1 MRRKMRLCGEC
12 EDKVHVK
19 STVKLWKVGGVAR
32 FNKGLACG
40 FSSEATIPTKQLQ

>member
-1 MRRKMRLCGEC
+1 MRRKMRQSPC
-12 EDKVHVK
+12 EEHCEV
-19 STVKLWKVGGVAR
+19 VGGWGVAR